1 MPKAATARA
10 ALLLGAL
17 GISTVVRVGGGASGD
32 GGDGGGGGGDGGD
45 GGEANGGQSHVS
57 TQSLQF
63 VPHWRQ
69 RSQRMHA
76 LQTSH
81 SWICVA
87 LYRFGSF
94 STG

>member
-17 GISTVVRVGGGASGD
+17 GISTVVRVGGGARV
-32 GGDGGGGGGDGGD
+32 DGGGGGGDGGD

-57 TQSLQF
+57 TQSLQ
-63 VPHWRQ
+63 VVSHWRQ